1 MADMDAVFTGNRTD
15 FYKLLT
21 KHELKPEEFK
31 D

>member
-1 MADMDAVFTGNRTD
+1 MAKRNRTD

>member
-1 MADMDAVFTGNRTD
+1 VRCSICDRNRTD

-21 KHELKPEEFK
+21 EHELKPEEFK